1 MPAGRSNPVSTRTG
15 FTLVE
20 ILLVLGLIVVLAA
33 MVTTGAGVA
42 RGLSRA
48 TNCRANL
55 RQLHL
60 AAETY
65 HVTSDAYP
73 AAILYLAEPGGV
85 RTVSWDFDHRADGSI
100 EPGPIWS
107 YLDGPERVF
116 QCPEFHGASTFGD
129 DPATGYN
136 YNTTY
141 IGAEG
146 RYPIPTSTGMLQGGV
161 MLPFK
166 AGPHTVQLQWRK
178 WGTYNRTW
186 TSDRKFLDGMVN
198 GRCLAAIGERYPM
211 QSAQPLTPVPVLQAD
226 GWVAV
231 KDAVLTFE
239 LGSTSQVAIS
249 YGLPVGQHGN
259 PTFDAWTYERWNAI
273 GARVLV
279 DGKPYAAAGS

>member
-1 MPAGRSNPVSTRTG
+1 MVRPRRSSPVSTRTG

-20 ILLVLGLIVVLAA
+20 ILLVLGLIVVLVA

-107 YLDGPERVF
+107 YLDGPEKVF

-146 RYPIPTSTGMLQGGV
+146 RYPIPTSTGMLQGWDHCRRGV
-161 MLPFK
+161 P
-166 AGPHTVQLQWRK
+166 AGVHRRPSATALFGDGGWIDGANKFMRAPSNEVEVDLGLVHA
-178 WGTYNRTW
+178 GTQAYRHAGCTNICC
-186 TSDRKFLDGMVN
+186 LDGHVECREAVHEGMHATPQLLDEITGFPRN
-198 GRCLAAIGERYPM
+198 GFLSE
-211 QSAQPLTPVPVLQAD
+211 D
-226 GWVAV
+226 
-231 KDAVLTFE
+231 DAF
-239 LGSTSQVAIS
+239 
-249 YGLPVGQHGN
+249 YDP
-259 PTFDAWTYERWNAI
+259 R
-273 GARVLV
+273 
-279 DGKPYAAAGS
+279 